1 MIEAERYMSMGGR
14 HVMTS
19 FVDMVWAIT
28 SKMLKAQSYIYI
40 CMQSKYRKLKS
51 TSILS
56 LVPTVACTDASMGEK
71 GGARRISRT
80 ILE

>member
-28 SKMLKAQSYIYI
+28 SKMLKAQSDIY
-40 CMQSKYRKLKS
+40 MYAVYVSQTEEHQDTLFGSDGGMHGRKH
-51 TSILS
+51 
-56 LVPTVACTDASMGEK
+56 G
-71 GGARRISRT
+71 
-80 ILE
+80 